1 MDAKLR
7 LDHSL
12 VAVEAEGVVHGLL
25 ELRAPAARLDAG
37 RPKLG
42 IALVIDRSGSMS
54 GEKLSVAKSC
64 AKYLA
69 DRLTPDDRMAVL
81 AYDDQ
86 VSLVAGLQG
95 ADQHLRAAIDQI
107 GPGGSTNLSGGWLK
121 GVEVLE
127 AASTEVRRVL
137 LLTDGLANVGITD
150 ADQLSSMC
158 ASAAGRGVI
167 TTTIGFGNGFDE
179 ELLSAMSDAGRGRDH
194 FAASPEEA
202 PKIFAQEFDGL
213 AAMAIQNL
221 SVEIRPLPETSV
233 VAILNEYP
241 ITSVESGLQAA
252 LGDLFGGEQRKLIF
266 NLVVPAMADLGPVPV
281 AEVVIRWI
289 DITSESL
296 EMHTRTLPIS
306 VNVVPPAEATVE
318 TADLSVTEE
327 VVILEAAKARK
338 EARKLAE
345 SGDFERARSVLKEQ
359 TERLSSIAP
368 SSALFGEATDD
379 IDELERF
386 SQRLEMRTYDQID
399 SKELWDQSRRRQ
411 RTEEYRKRPDRP

>member
-25 ELRAPAARLDAG
+25 ELRAPAAPLDAT

-42 IALVIDRSGSMS
+42 IALVIDRSGSMA
-54 GEKLSVAKSC
+54 GDKLAVAKSC
-64 AKYLA
+64 ARYLT
-69 DRLTPDDRMAVL
+69 DRLTPDDRMAVV

-95 ADQHLRAAIDQI
+95 PGQHLGAAIDQI

-121 GVEVLE
+121 GVEVLD
-127 AASTEVRRVL
+127 AAGTEVRRVL
-137 LLTDGLANVGITD
+137 LLTDGLANVGIKD

-158 ASAAGRGVI
+158 ASAAGRGVT
-167 TTTIGFGNGFDE
+167 TTTIGFGEDFDE

-202 PKIFAQEFDGL
+202 PEIFAQEFDGL

-233 VAILNEYP
+233 VSVLNEYP
-241 ITSVESGLQAA
+241 IASVGLGLQVA
-252 LGDLFGGEQRKLIF
+252 LGDLFGGEERKLIF

-289 DITSESL
+289 DITGDSV

-306 VNVVPPAEATVE
+306 VNVVPPAEATGE
-318 TADLSVTEE
+318 TGDLSVTEE

-338 EARKLAE
+338 VARKLAE
-345 SGDFERARSVLKEQ
+345 SGDLDRARSVLKDQ

-368 SSALFGEATDD
+368 SSALFATASDD
-379 IDELERF
+379 IEELERF
-386 SQRLEMRTYDQID
+386 SHRLEMRTFDRID
-399 SKELWDQSRRRQ
+399 AKELWDQSRRRH
-411 RTEEYRKRPDRP
+411 RTEEFRKRPARP